1 MGHTKRLIQFPRDF
15 FSESTRSIASPMCVS
30 GAAGAAALSRLAARL
45 EEPVPL
51 MWSAARTFLS
61 RSTPGELEAALEDPA
76 RDEDDDARPRVPP
89 GLFPALL
96 AAALGRGD
104 GRRPRDLLS
113 VRLLVKHWP
122 EETLRLAEVLQAG
135 RDMTSGM
142 PPPIPRD
149 EEETEKE
156 ATPALFL
163 LWAYLD
169 GLGHSRR
176 PLLRT
181 LDLRDGAGSSDSS
194 PSFVT
199 DSAFALG
206 HHVDLL
212 ASRRAVEQLKS
223 EKSLSLHFGIHLIL
237 VALLVA
243 VPDSQL
249 QGSELKSR

>member
-1 MGHTKRLIQFPRDF
+1 
-15 FSESTRSIASPMCVS
+15 
-30 GAAGAAALSRLAARL
+30 
-45 EEPVPL
+45 

-61 RSTPGELEAALEDPA
+61 RSAPGELEAALEAPA

-181 LDLRDGAGSSDSS
+181 LDLRDGAGSSSSSSDSS